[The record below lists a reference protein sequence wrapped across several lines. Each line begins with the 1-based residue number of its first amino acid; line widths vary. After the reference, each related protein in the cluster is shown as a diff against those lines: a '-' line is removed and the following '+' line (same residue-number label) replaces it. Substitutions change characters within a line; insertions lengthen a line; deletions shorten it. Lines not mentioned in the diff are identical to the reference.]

1 MSTQTPV
8 LTAIV
13 LQVVSSHH
21 LGCPGNYDN
30 NLDLTWLIQV
40 QMGQAIEIN
49 YFLSFDVER
58 FGETSMI
65 TITIM
70 MTVTASKWNLRR
82 K

>member
-21 LGCPGNYDN
+21 LGCPGNYAN
-30 NLDLTWLIQV
+30 NLELTWLIQV

-49 YFLSFDVER
+49 YFLSFDRSFDV
-58 FGETSMI
+58 
-65 TITIM
+65 
-70 MTVTASKWNLRR
+70 
-82 K
+82 

>member
-40 QMGQAIEIN
+40 QMGQALEIN
-49 YFLSFDVER
+49 YFLSFDVEIWR
-58 FGETSMI
+58 EYYGFLPDFRPFDG
-65 TITIM
+65 
-70 MTVTASKWNLRR
+70 A
-82 K
+82 